1 LQTSFQRAAHDGL
14 RPGALETGDG
24 GGRRWSFEAK
34 KPYTSRLRVWSERCA
49 NSSQQQDEERELWMV
64 QVVDGKCLMGREV
77 QIVWCLS
84 SDMTSDKRNG
94 VHDVALIQVTF
105 AKCF

>member
-1 LQTSFQRAAHDGL
+1 
-14 RPGALETGDG
+14 
-24 GGRRWSFEAK
+24 
-34 KPYTSRLRVWSERCA
+34 
-49 NSSQQQDEERELWMV
+49 MV